1 MTVTTEGLAN
11 IQEKIIREN
20 FERSGPFF
28 LSRDLHPMLDCACAP
43 EFATY
48 KAAGNDIDAGLD
60 VPLSVPFNAK
70 LREEFF
76 GGILFDRDQ
85 HRHFMV
91 DHTAYGILREA
102 AQGRRTGR
110 ELLDFADHTN
120 DASEVRQ
127 TLGSLLQNN
136 LLGPRDTDTDTS
148 VEHFAARDLSLNY
161 LQSPIIVEVEVT
173 YGCFR
178 ACRHCAYESSPEA
191 RIPGELTAPQ
201 WGAIFGKLAE
211 AGVLIVQL
219 TGGDPLFRDDSF
231 DIVEAADAAGL
242 SVYIRSDTAALNMQ
256 SVERL
261 KALRGLW
268 HVGTSIDGADAQTHD
283 WMRGRGAFDMLRE
296 RVGILAAAGI
306 PVAAGATL
314 HKNNH
319 TTVRE
324 IGRRITEFG
333 AKWFDIGFL
342 SPVGRGVN
350 LRDLV
355 LDDGEIRA
363 SLDLYLQGVRS
374 GDYTPSHSHYVRRG
388 QANQPFADLTDLV
401 DKLPYLTEW
410 PFSRMR
416 LDPTG
421 SSYTAG
427 KLKGSDFSGG
437 YNLQDNALAHIWDN
451 SPNLAQL
458 RELGGGGRIHSLDY
472 RLLRSSHEFM

>member
-1 MTVTTEGLAN
+1 MSVATEGLAN
-11 IQEKIIREN
+11 TQEKILREN

-48 KAAGNDIDAGLD
+48 KTSAGDIEAILD
-60 VPLSVPFNAK
+60 VPIGVPFNAK

-91 DHTAYGILREA
+91 DRTAYEILREA
-102 AQGRRTGR
+102 AAGHCTGR
-110 ELLDFADHTN
+110 ELLHLTEHSDETGQG
-120 DASEVRQ
+120 RK
-127 TLGSLLQNN
+127 TLGALLQNN
-136 LLGPRDTDTDTS
+136 LLGPLGTGST

-191 RIPGELTAPQ
+191 RMPEELTAPQ

-242 SVYIRSDTAALNMQ
+242 SVYVRSDTAALNPQ
-256 SVERL
+256 NVDRL

-296 RVGILAAAGI
+296 RVGVLAAAGI

-324 IGRRITEFG
+324 IGRRVTEFG
-333 AKWFDIGFL
+333 AQWFDIGFL

-355 LDDGEIRA
+355 LNEAEIRE

-374 GDYTPSHSHYVRRG
+374 GDYAPSHSHYVRRG
-388 QANQPFADLTDLV
+388 QTAQPFADLTDLV

-416 LDPTG
+416 LDPLG

-437 YNLQDNALAHIWDN
+437 HNMTDSSVAHIWDN

-458 RELGGGGRIHSLDY
+458 RELGAGGRIHSLDY
-472 RLLRSSHEFM
+472 RLLRSSHEFL

>member
-1 MTVTTEGLAN
+1 MAN
-11 IQEKIIREN
+11 TQEKILREN

-48 KAAGNDIDAGLD
+48 KTSAGDIEAILD
-60 VPLSVPFNAK
+60 VPISVPFNAK

-91 DHTAYGILREA
+91 DRTAYEILREA
-102 AQGRRTGR
+102 AAGHCTGR
-110 ELLDFADHTN
+110 ELLHLTEH
-120 DASEVRQ
+120 SGETGQGRQ

-136 LLGPRDTDTDTS
+136 LLGSLGTGST

-191 RIPGELTAPQ
+191 RMPEELTAPQ
-201 WGAIFGKLAE
+201 WSAIFGKLAE

-242 SVYIRSDTAALNMQ
+242 SVYVRSDTAALNPQ
-256 SVERL
+256 NVDRL
-261 KALRGLW
+261 KSLRGLW

-296 RVGILAAAGI
+296 RVGVLAAAGI

-324 IGRRITEFG
+324 IGRRVTEFG
-333 AKWFDIGFL
+333 AQWFDIGFL

-355 LDDGEIRA
+355 LNEAEIRE

-388 QANQPFADLTDLV
+388 QTAQPFADLTDLV

-416 LDPTG
+416 LDPLG

-437 YNLQDNALAHIWDN
+437 YNMTDSSVAHIWDN

-458 RELGGGGRIHSLDY
+458 RELGAGGRIHSLDY
-472 RLLRSSHEFM
+472 RLLRSSHEFL